1 MVDRIK
7 QVMEY
12 YEETPNS
19 FAEKLGVNRSNL
31 THIYSGRN
39 QPSLD
44 FAKKVLKAFPEVS
57 TEWLIMGVGNMIKD
71 PAEEIP
77 VQKTFFQT
85 DLFGEMDESAEEVT
99 DASLQPED
107 EEEQP
112 SEPEEEMIEANE
124 PEEEQHLSS
133 EANKMPEKVEEQPS
147 ESVQMSPAE
156 KQVETTASEKT
167 APERIEKLE
176 PKVVAPRKR
185 PVVTP
190 LESKIQNKPVQRP
203 EKINSRQVE
212 RNVAQGVAPSFPMP
226 SGKTLETPAPREKK
240 IEKIIFFYDDDSFKV
255 YHP

>member
-31 THIYSGRN
+31 THIFSGRN

-71 PAEEIP
+71 PAEVVP
-77 VQKTFFQT
+77 VQKTFIQT
-85 DLFGEMDESAEEVT
+85 DLFGEMDENTEEV
-99 DASLQPED
+99 AESSFEPETV
-107 EEEQP
+107 EEQP
-112 SEPEEEMIEANE
+112 REAEEELSEASE
-124 PEEEQHLSS
+124 LEEQHLSPES
-133 EANKMPEKVEEQPS
+133 NEMPEKLEEQPS
-147 ESVQMSPAE
+147 ESEQMSSTE
-156 KQVETTASEKT
+156 KQVETVVAEK
-167 APERIEKLE
+167 PVQYQEEKLE
-176 PKVVAPRKR
+176 LKAVAQKKR

-190 LESKIQNKPVQRP
+190 SESKIQNKAVQRP

-212 RNVAQGVAPSFPMP
+212 RNVAQGIAPSFPMP
-226 SGKTLETPAPREKK
+226 SGKTQETPAPREKK